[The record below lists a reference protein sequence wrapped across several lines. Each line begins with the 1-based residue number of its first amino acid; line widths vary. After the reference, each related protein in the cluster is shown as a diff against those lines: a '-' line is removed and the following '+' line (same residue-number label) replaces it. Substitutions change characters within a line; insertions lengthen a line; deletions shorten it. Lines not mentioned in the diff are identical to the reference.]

1 MSLFRVR
8 FKARTPHSTPKVHLR
23 PLSTSVTAEITPVEL
38 AYDLH
43 VSDQCKANPDVCK
56 PPILFLH
63 GLFGSKANS
72 RTISK

>member
-1 MSLFRVR
+1 MQ
-8 FKARTPHSTPKVHLR
+8 TPSSPLTAHLR
-23 PLSTSVTAEITPVEL
+23 PLITSASAEITPVDL

-43 VSDQCKANPDVCK
+43 VSDKCKANPDACK

-63 GLFGSKANS
+63 GLFGSKANN